1 MNIRSILLFFYIF
14 CGLWSFSQPEMPGYT
29 ADLLEKVASFTVK
42 NKVAALPPELA
53 QSFHAVFLIDG
64 EKYYGFLAYKSR
76 NFKRD
81 ELIKEGILISTETN
95 KMVNLKVPFQA
106 LTKLSKLQ
114 SLSYLELPYEVSPHL
129 DRLLG
134 DVRAPAVHSGAD
146 LPQAYTG
153 KDVIVGVI
161 DWGFDFTHP
170 MFYDSILQRY
180 RVIAC
185 WDQWKNAGPAP
196 SAYRYGTEIEG
207 QGNLLA
213 AGSDTAN
220 NRGYDTHG
228 THVAGIA
235 GGGGA
240 GINAVGVAP
249 ECDFLFVQIIS
260 NAGAIA
266 DAVDWM
272 YQKAR
277 SLNKR
282 LVINM
287 SFGNY
292 HRSTLDSFS
301 FYHDIIRDYTK
312 KGVVMVTSAG
322 NNGARNCHIKKDF
335 SLDLDTL
342 RTQVLVQNV
351 LSGYD
356 GQRVIMWGNPE
367 KSFQCKFELY
377 GPNNQLLYASE
388 TYSTATSNPI
398 FQSVNINNNVTFSYD
413 IELDKSHPLNKKPR
427 MNVLFRLSD
436 ETYKVVLKSWAD
448 DGVVHYWN
456 IIESNGRT
464 SNTGMPFQRIFN
476 NYTAGDNFYTVSDP
490 AVVVDVITVAAHNA
504 EMLNISGT
512 GMVPGPRAPF
522 SSLGPTPEEMV
533 KPDIS
538 APGASILSSVSSF
551 TTQNYTTAESVNF
564 QGKTYDFSRF
574 SGTSMSGPAIAGV
587 AALLLEANQKLSHLQ
602 IKEIIRQTA
611 YEDIHTGELPPEG
624 NLFFGKG
631 KVDAFKAIQMAL
643 SINGEYFLYLD
654 EGTVFPNPTS
664 SKLFYA
670 LGDET
675 FDAELI
681 DMMGKVVIKGRIS
694 ISESF
699 DVSTLNS
706 GMYFLRVFGEKTTV
720 AKVIIHSDR

>member
-1 MNIRSILLFFYIF
+1 MNIRSILLVFHIF
-14 CGLWSFSQPEMPGYT
+14 WGLWSFSQPEMPGYT
-29 ADLLEKVASFTVK
+29 ADLLEKVASFSLK
-42 NKVAALPPELA
+42 NKVAALPPELE
-53 QSFHAVFLIDG
+53 QSFNAIFLIDG
-64 EKYYGFLAYKSR
+64 EKYYGFLAYKSQYF
-76 NFKRD
+76 NRD
-81 ELIKEGILISTETN
+81 ELKKEGILISTETS
-95 KMVNLKVPFQA
+95 KMVNLKVPLHA
-106 LTKLSKLQ
+106 LSRLSQLQ
-114 SLSYLELPYEVSPHL
+114 SLRYLELPYEVSPHL

-134 DVRAPAVHSGAD
+134 DVRAPAVHSGTD

-170 MFYDSILQRY
+170 MFYDSLLQRY
-180 RVIAC
+180 RVVAC
-185 WDQWKNAGPAP
+185 WDQWKNAGPSP
-196 SAYRYGTEIEG
+196 IAYRYGTEIEG
-207 QGNLLA
+207 QANLLA

-240 GINAVGVAP
+240 GINALGVAP

-277 SLNKR
+277 SLDKR

-301 FYHDIIRDYTK
+301 FYHDIIREYTQ

-335 SLDLDTL
+335 NTDLDTM
-342 RTQVLVQNV
+342 RTQVLVQNI
-351 LSGYD
+351 LSGYN

-377 GPNNQLLYASE
+377 GPNNQLLYISD
-388 TYSTATSNPI
+388 TYSTATSNPT
-398 FQSVNINNNVTFSYD
+398 FESVEINNVVFSYD
-413 IELDKSHPLNKKPR
+413 LELDKRHPLNKKPR
-427 MNVLFRLSD
+427 MNVLFTLSD
-436 ETYKVVLKSWAD
+436 ESHKVVLKSWAD

-456 IIESNGRT
+456 IIERNGRT

-476 NYTAGDNFYTVSDP
+476 NFTAGDNFYTVSDP

-504 EMLNISGT
+504 EILNTSGT

-522 SSLGPTPEEMV
+522 SSLGPTPEEVV

-551 TTQNYTTAESVNF
+551 TTENYQTAESVNF
-564 QGKTYDFSRF
+564 QGKSYDFARF
-574 SGTSMSGPAIAGV
+574 SGTSMSGPAIVGV
-587 AALLLEANQKLSHLQ
+587 VALLLEANPKLSHFQ
-602 IKEIIRQTA
+602 IKDIIRQTA

-631 KVDAFKAIQMAL
+631 KVDAYKAIQMAL
-643 SINGEYFLYLD
+643 NIKGEYFRFF
-654 EGTVFPNPTS
+654 EIGTVFPNPTS

-670 LGDET
+670 LGNNT

-706 GMYFLRVFGEKTTV
+706 GMYFLRVFGENTTV

>member
-1 MNIRSILLFFYIF
+1 MNIRSILFVFHIF
-14 CGLWSFSQPEMPGYT
+14 LGLWSFSQLEMPGYT
-29 ADLLEKVASFTVK
+29 ADLLEKVASFSVK
-42 NKVAALPPELA
+42 NKAAALPPELA
-53 QSFHAVFLIDG
+53 QSFNAVFLIDG
-64 EKYYGFLAYKSR
+64 EKYYGFLAYKSQHF
-76 NFKRD
+76 NRD
-81 ELIKEGILISTETN
+81 ELKKEGILISTETS
-95 KMVNLKVPFQA
+95 KMVNLKVPSLA
-106 LTKLSKLQ
+106 LPKLSQLQ
-114 SLSYLELPYEVSPHL
+114 SLRYLELPYEVSPHL

-134 DVRAPAVHSGAD
+134 DVRAPAVHSGTD

-153 KDVIVGVI
+153 KDVIIGVI

-170 MFYDSILQRY
+170 MFYDSVLQRY

-185 WDQWKNAGPAP
+185 WDQWKNAGPSP
-196 SAYRYGTEIEG
+196 IAYRYGTEIEG
-207 QGNLLA
+207 QANLLA

-240 GINAVGVAP
+240 RINALGVAP
-249 ECDFLFVQIIS
+249 ECDFLFVQIVS

-277 SLNKR
+277 SLDKR

-301 FYHDIIRDYTK
+301 FYHDIIREYTQ

-335 SLDLDTL
+335 NTDLDTM
-342 RTQVLVQNV
+342 RTQVLVQNI
-351 LSGYD
+351 LSGYN

-377 GPNNQLLYASE
+377 GPNNQLLYISD
-388 TYSTATSNPI
+388 TYSTASSNPT
-398 FQSVNINNNVTFSYD
+398 FESVEINNVVFSYD
-413 IELDKSHPLNKKPR
+413 LELDKRHPLNKKPR
-427 MNVLFRLSD
+427 MNVLFTLSD
-436 ETYKVVLKSWAD
+436 ESYKVVLKSWAD

-456 IIESNGRT
+456 IIERNGRT

-476 NYTAGDNFYTVSDP
+476 NFTEGDNFYTVSDP

-504 EMLNISGT
+504 EIRNTSGT

-522 SSLGPTPEEMV
+522 SSLGPTPEEVV

-551 TTQNYTTAESVNF
+551 TTENYQTAESVNF
-564 QGKTYDFSRF
+564 QGKSYDFARF

-587 AALLLEANQKLSHLQ
+587 AALLLEANPKLSHFQ
-602 IKEIIRQTA
+602 IKDIIRQTA
-611 YEDIHTGELPPEG
+611 YEDIHTGELPLEG

-631 KVDAFKAIQMAL
+631 KVDAYKAIQMAL
-643 SINGEYFLYLD
+643 NIKGEYFRFF
-654 EGTVFPNPTS
+654 ETGTVFPNPTS

-670 LGDET
+670 LGNEN